1 MERDAVRRAH
11 EGAQAALQQAAAD
24 AAAQREAHAA
34 EMSALQ
40 QQEAKQA
47 QQAEH
52 QAEEGAAALREAR
65 AEAAELRRQVAA
77 RPEQA
82 QEEGGIRASAPPRG
96 GGPAPAAKLAL
107 SPAVLPSRVL
117 PVRAKAAAQLR
128 SRIR

>member
-1 MERDAVRRAH
+1 MERDAVRREH

-52 QAEEGAAALREAR
+52 QAEEGAAA
-65 AEAAELRRQVAA
+65 LRRQVAA